1 MKSALISLT
10 LMFLVEGTAYTE
22 VPQQKPRKVP
32 MLIQLTEDCII
43 KPDEYGHELRW
54 NDIRYMLNQETDV
67 SGLEKGKTFAEVSFT
82 VSGNVCP
89 GYRFQNGDAT
99 RAEIGTPISQVKG
112 YDERF
117 RLFVGDDLYEAMDSP
132 DAKTMGELFDVAG
145 KVKKVTLEYTKISQ
159 DAPYDYDHYSVDF
172 SEQDSVQFA
181 ESFVNLDYV
190 PFEEMYRKRSGNRE
204 SEYLV
209 RFFLYDNSSFTVLYW
224 LDENAFTRG
233 YGDDTIKR
241 IVENYSGRLQK
252 VESDSEL

>member
-10 LMFLVEGTAYTE
+10 LMFLVEGSAYAE
-22 VPQQKPRKVP
+22 EPQQKPRKVP

-54 NDIRYMLNQETDV
+54 NDARYMWNQESDV
-67 SGLEKGKTFAEVSFT
+67 SGLEKGKTFAEVSLT

-112 YDERF
+112 YNERF
-117 RLFVGDDLYEAMDSP
+117 RLFVGDDLYEALESP

-145 KVKKVTLEYTKISQ
+145 KVKKVTLEYTKESQ
-159 DAPYDYDHYSVDF
+159 DAPYDYDRYSVEF

-190 PFEEMYRKRSGNRE
+190 PFEEMYKKQSRNRE

-209 RFFLYDNSSFTVLYW
+209 RFYLHDNSSFSVLYW
-224 LDENAFTRG
+224 LDENAFSRG
-233 YGDDTIKR
+233 YGNDMIRR
-241 IVENYSGRLQK
+241 IVENYADKFQK

>member
-22 VPQQKPRKVP
+22 EPQQKPRKVP
-32 MLIQLTEDCII
+32 MLIQLTENCII

-54 NDIRYMLNQETDV
+54 NDIRYMLNQESDV

-145 KVKKVTLEYTKISQ
+145 KVKKVTLEYVIESQ
-159 DAPYDYDHYSVDF
+159 DAPYDYDGYAVDF
-172 SEQDSVQFA
+172 SEKDSQLFTNHFIA
-181 ESFVNLDYV
+181 LEYV
-190 PFEEMYRKRSGNRE
+190 RMEELRKSL
-204 SEYLV
+204 SENSSRLYEIT
-209 RFFLYDNSSFTVLYW
+209 FLLQDNSSFRVIYYP
-224 LDENAFTRG
+224 EGNVFNRG
-233 YGDDTIKR
+233 YGDDVIKEL
-241 IVENYSGRLQK
+241 VEQYEGRAQK
-252 VESDSEL
+252 VLRPPDQ